1 MFVPVARTFGYSIG
15 KVMPDTLGCEYT
27 EKYRVLFFIAHCLTT
42 KQALDMNNTSIGS
55 LIKAELERQERSV
68 VWLARHLCCDRTN
81 IYRIFAKESIDTEL
95 LMRISIVLNHNFFK
109 DISSAIDEQLLQ
121 K

>member
-1 MFVPVARTFGYSIG
+1 MNS
-15 KVMPDTLGCEYT
+15 
-27 EKYRVLFFIAHCLTT
+27 EKYTIFVKPTILPIIGTFKYIIYIPLLNYQTGA
-42 KQALDMNNTSIGS
+42 DMNNTSIGS

>member
-1 MFVPVARTFGYSIG
+1 
-15 KVMPDTLGCEYT
+15 MPDTLGCEYT

-109 DISSAIDEQLLQ
+109 DISSVIDEQLLQ

>member
-27 EKYRVLFFIAHCLTT
+27 EKYRVPFFIAHCLTT
-42 KQALDMNNTSIGS
+42 KQVLDMNNTSIGS

>member
-1 MFVPVARTFGYSIG
+1 MLNYQIG
-15 KVMPDTLGCEYT
+15 
-27 EKYRVLFFIAHCLTT
+27 A
-42 KQALDMNNTSIGS
+42 DMNNTSIGS